1 MDNIIFVIISIL
13 SLLVSFISIYFSL
26 KIYKKYELNMKK
38 LGEGKDFAEMLKS
51 YVSQVEEVNKRDD
64 QIIEFCNR
72 LNNELAKCIKKV
84 GLYKYNAFGNTKNDL
99 SFTLALLD
107 RNNSGIVI
115 NSIYGQDN
123 SNVYTKSVFDG
134 KSKSKLSE
142 EEQMAINIAM
152 IDNKNTKKKEKV
164 EE

>member
-13 SLLVSFISIYFSL
+13 SLLVSFISIYFFFKDIQ
-26 KIYKKYELNMKK
+26 KIRVKYEKNLAK
-38 LGEGKDFAEMLKS
+38 EKDFAEMLKS
-51 YVSQVEEVNKRDD
+51 YVSQVEELNKRDD

-72 LNNELAKCIKKV
+72 LNNELAKCIKKKKV

-123 SNVYTKSVFDG
+123 SNVYTKNQFLMENQNQSYQK
-134 KSKSKLSE
+134 KSKWL
-142 EEQMAINIAM
+142 
-152 IDNKNTKKKEKV
+152 
-164 EE
+164 

>member
-51 YVSQVEEVNKRDD
+51 YVSQVEELNKRDD

-99 SFTLALLD
+99 SFTLA
-107 RNNSGIVI
+107 
-115 NSIYGQDN
+115 IYGQDN